1 MRKISLLLVTLFCTM
16 FAAQAQ
22 TVTDLSQLNNDATY
36 TLRSERA
43 ILLYSEAVPGKL
55 CSSTGKS
62 VGSVSYNAEDP
73 NQQFRIEKKGSDYYL
88 YSVGAE
94 KYVGADGS
102 YTANASAVLKIENV
116 GGDYPWKLCL
126 GGNGMNSQTSGQT
139 NEGILV
145 NSWTTSDPGNCYKI
159 EVAVVKAKTYTID
172 VLGAEEGGVTFEGK
186 EYKDGETFE
195 AKGLKKGDLAATA
208 IEGQIA
214 VVNIDGTTVYVSYMA
229 ADTKFYTL
237 RGGHGGY
244 VSLGEGYTSGGSL
257 LLTKTDSPKDNKGL
271 WAFVRQSDGAYKVYN
286 FSTGLSK
293 VLGFT
298 GSEADARATM
308 VAEGAEGYTTAFD
321 GSVKFDGTEGYIKL
335 KGTTN
340 YWNKRGNFLALW
352 NSGGQPTG
360 DQGSKFYLN
369 EAEYVS
375 YPDEY
380 IHEISDI
387 KGVESYEP
395 KNPNT
400 LWYTTSAEAA

>member
-1 MRKISLLLVTLFCTM
+1 
-16 FAAQAQ
+16 
-22 TVTDLSQLNNDATY
+22 
-36 TLRSERA
+36 
-43 ILLYSEAVPGKL
+43 
-55 CSSTGKS
+55 
-62 VGSVSYNAEDP
+62 
-73 NQQFRIEKKGSDYYL
+73 
-88 YSVGAE
+88 
-94 KYVGADGS
+94 
-102 YTANASAVLKIENV
+102 
-116 GGDYPWKLCL
+116 
-126 GGNGMNSQTSGQT
+126 MNSQTSGQT

-145 NSWTTSDPGNCYKI
+145 NSWTTTDPGNCYKI

-244 VSLGEGYTSGGSL
+244 VSLGEGYTSSGSL

-298 GSEADARATM
+298 GSEANARATM

-340 YWNKRGNFLALW
+340 YWNKRGDFLALW

-387 KGVESYEP
+387 KGIESYEP

-400 LWYTTSAEAA
+400 LW